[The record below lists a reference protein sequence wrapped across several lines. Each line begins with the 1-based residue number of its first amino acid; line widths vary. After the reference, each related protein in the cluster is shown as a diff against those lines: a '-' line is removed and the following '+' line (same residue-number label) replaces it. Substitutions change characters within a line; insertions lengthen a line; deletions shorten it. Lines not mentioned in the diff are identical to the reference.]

1 MKKPLSKDPWKIGAG
16 GLAVA
21 VLLGSILAANYV
33 TTDYGFIPIGFGL
46 EATAGTFF
54 AGFAL
59 AARDAI
65 NDAWG
70 RLAVVIVILMGTV
83 VSFLLA
89 VPEIAVASAVAFLL
103 AEFLDFAVYV
113 PIRSRASFGDKKWA
127 LAVTASNVV
136 GSIVDTV
143 VFLGIAFGLS
153 AVGPSF
159 LGQAVGKLYA
169 TVLYLA
175 LGFGISR
182 LWRKAAKLRR
192 AD

>member
-1 MKKPLSKDPWKIGAG
+1 M
-16 GLAVA
+16 
-21 VLLGSILAANYV
+21 
-33 TTDYGFIPIGFGL
+33 
-46 EATAGTFF
+46 
-54 AGFAL
+54 
-59 AARDAI
+59 
-65 NDAWG
+65 
-70 RLAVVIVILMGTV
+70 
-83 VSFLLA
+83 
-89 VPEIAVASAVAFLL
+89 
-103 AEFLDFAVYV
+103 
-113 PIRSRASFGDKKWA
+113 
-127 LAVTASNVV
+127 

-153 AVGPSF
+153 AVGPAF